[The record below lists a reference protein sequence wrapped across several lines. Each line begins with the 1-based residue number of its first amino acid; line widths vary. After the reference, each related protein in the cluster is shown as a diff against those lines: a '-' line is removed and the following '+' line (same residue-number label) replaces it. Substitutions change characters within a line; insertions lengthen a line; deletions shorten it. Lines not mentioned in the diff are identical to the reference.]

1 MWMISMEGYQA
12 FIFIAI
18 YDQEYVDYLSS
29 KSGSE
34 NYREYSTLVASHPY
48 DLRVWPGGMES
59 FFTDVATLMGGP
71 KEI

>member
-18 YDQEYVDYLSS
+18 YDQAYVDYLSS
-29 KSGSE
+29 KPGSDNYSGHM
-34 NYREYSTLVASHPY
+34 TMVTSHPY
-48 DLRVWPGGMES
+48 DLRLWAGKMES

-71 KEI
+71 KES